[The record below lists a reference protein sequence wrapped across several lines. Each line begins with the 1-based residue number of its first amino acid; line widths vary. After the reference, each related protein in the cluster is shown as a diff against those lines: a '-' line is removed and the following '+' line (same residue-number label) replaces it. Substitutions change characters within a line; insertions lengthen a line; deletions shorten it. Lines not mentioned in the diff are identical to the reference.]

1 MPCWVVPTAAGLS
14 VLVVAEWLNLDWA
27 SHAPQPLPNNIV
39 HAEWITLHDN
49 PNFRGFVDFL
59 RWASDRVGSSGC
71 TSMRQ
76 LLFSRCGART
86 LAVAAGE
93 EVIRRARA
101 RNAALIRCAQ
111 ASSAGRSP

>member
-59 RWASDRVGSSGC
+59 RREFDRVGSAHAHLC
-71 TSMRQ
+71 VNF
-76 LLFSRCGART
+76 FSR
-86 LAVAAGE
+86 AVALE
-93 EVIRRARA
+93 
-101 RNAALIRCAQ
+101 L
-111 ASSAGRSP
+111 